1 MYIGPIRGD
10 NRGVPLLERRLLHHE
25 ERAEQ
30 QPEPE
35 SEQSEQPEPE
45 QQSESEQPESEPEQ
59 ALIRKGG
66 RPPGRYPAGRPGF
79 FGAAGVP
86 TAPASACRPS
96 PASPWT
102 LGPGGIAC
110 GHRAPSGG
118 LGAIGR
124 QQAAPGIYR
133 RTACCYQRL
142 SMRVE
147 CHSQWWYTWRVPSR
161 EI

>member
-1 MYIGPIRGD
+1 MQQENIPAAGQNFCINRSPPVH
-10 NRGVPLLERRLLHHE
+10 NRGVPLLERRFPCDE
-25 ERAEQ
+25 QSESESKQ

-35 SEQSEQPEPE
+35 P
-45 QQSESEQPESEPEQ
+45 ESEQPESEPEQ

-79 FGAAGVP
+79 FGAAEVP

-142 SMRVE
+142 
-147 CHSQWWYTWRVPSR
+147 
-161 EI
+161 